1 MTTTLLRER
10 RIGNAL
16 RRARETAG
24 LTIED
29 AAGQLGWSSTKLS
42 RIENGRI
49 SVQPGALDKLAALY
63 EISEAH
69 YHALHELAGP
79 AGRTGRAT
87 LDHDHDEVAGMLEWA
102 PLTVPV
108 PLRTA
113 DYARYAAA
121 AAQQVTRVTAS
132 QIASQVEDALSWQLR
147 ITSPGGNGKL
157 LLLHTVIDE
166 SVLYR
171 RIDGAPVMGGQLAL
185 LAQLATLANTDIRV
199 LPLTAGSPGGT
210 APPFTYYTYA
220 DVAGL
225 SLPDAVRTDGLRPVR
240 TEDENDVV
248 LYRAAFARLQGAALD
263 RGESAALFTRMA
275 QAWMQAGPPLLP
287 LPGE

>member
-16 RRARETAG
+16 RRARENAG
-24 LTIED
+24 LTIEE
-29 AAGQLGWSSTKLS
+29 AAGRLGWSSTKLS

-49 SVQPGALDKLAALY
+49 SVQPGALDKLAGLY
-63 EISEAH
+63 EISEPH
-69 YHALHELAGP
+69 YHALHELSGH
-79 AGRTGRAT
+79 AGRTGAVS
-87 LDHDHDEVAGMLEWA
+87 DHDEVAEMLEWA

-121 AAQQVTRVTAS
+121 GAQQVTRVTAS
-132 QIASQVEDALSWQLR
+132 QIAGQVEDALNWQLR
-147 ITSPGGNGKL
+147 ITSPGGNGKP

-171 RIDGAPVMGGQLAL
+171 RIDGGPVMGGQLAL
-185 LAQLATLANTDIRV
+185 LAQLAVLGNADIRV
-199 LPLTAGSPGGT
+199 LPLTAGSPCGI
-210 APPFTYYTYA
+210 APPFTYYAYA
-220 DVAGL
+220 DFAGL
-225 SLPDAVRTDGLRPVR
+225 SLPDAVRTDGLRAVR

-248 LYRAAFARLQGAALD
+248 LYRAAFARLQDAALG
-263 RGESAALFTRMA
+263 REESAALFTRMA
-275 QAWMQAGPPLLP
+275 QAWIQAGPPLLP